1 MAETPAAG
9 GVKPYKIHIPTRH
22 LSLARQKL
30 ELTRLPREGSL
41 PRSAHWWEPKPLVE
55 PLIDYWLEKYSFRD
69 VEAHLNTT
77 LPQFRA
83 SIPLPPSPAT
93 PEAASPLR
101 IHFLHARSASP
112 TAIPLLVIPPF
123 PLTNLSLAHLLKPLT
138 TPDDAS
144 LQAFHVVIPGLPGL
158 GFSDALP
165 NNFIPPT
172 EATAA
177 IFNTLMTERLGYE
190 YYLTTSTSFSS
201 PSSLG
206 GGGENDIDYRLAH
219 AVATNHPGHCLGT
232 NLISPTLSPPTLRK
246 APWEWA
252 KWSVAWFLRG
262 GIAGYEERDFLAYYS
277 SSSPSSGSVSLK
289 EPNTL
294 AYALCDSPVGMLAYV
309 LKVLGN
315 RRRNGSKDGRLFTDE
330 ELITLTSLA
339 WLPGPEGLLR
349 YLAGCNQEAGDEQEE
364 TTSTAKTKP
373 RVAITVFSPGY
384 ATTAVTAATTTTTTT
399 TAAEPE
405 QEDVYPPQG
414 IRNRNRPAT
423 RYAPPA
429 WGRVLYNVA
438 HTQHVHQPSTSN
450 GLLLSFEQPEVI
462 FSGVRAL
469 AEKVRAAD
477 GRVVPVAALEGVVVG
492 ADSSGAAPPAPS
504 ATAVPT
510 IKAVPAAPPV
520 LPSSPAAKATTAPTT
535 TTTTVPS
542 TAITASAAGLTV
554 VEPDSVPV
562 VAAAG
567 AASAPASPLPTPSP
581 FTPDWSPFDTR
592 RKGKAKETSAAG
604 AHDKDLL
611 APPTLRRDISSDGE
625 SPDTLVED
633 GSPSPLGRSTS

>member
-9 GVKPYKIHIPTRH
+9 EVKPYKIHIPTRH

-41 PRSAHWWEPKPLVE
+41 PKSTHWWEPKPLVE

-69 VEAHLNTT
+69 VEARLNTT

-101 IHFLHARSASP
+101 IHFLHARSSSP

-144 LQAFHVVIPGLPGL
+144 LQAFHVVIPSLPGL

-165 NNFIPPT
+165 SNFIPPT
-172 EATAA
+172 KATAA

-201 PSSLG
+201 SSSLG
-206 GGGENDIDYRLAH
+206 GGGGQDIDYRLAN
-219 AVATNHPGHCLGT
+219 AVATNHPEHCLGT
-232 NLISPTLSPPTLRK
+232 NLISPTLSPPTLLK

-262 GIAGYEERDFLAYYS
+262 GIAGYEERDFSAYYAS
-277 SSSPSSGSVSLK
+277 PSPSSGHSTLE

-309 LKVLGN
+309 LKALGN
-315 RRRNGSKDGRLFTDE
+315 RRRNIKKDEQLFTDE

-349 YLAGCNQEAGDEQEE
+349 YLAGCSQEDEDQEE
-364 TTSTAKTKP
+364 NTVTVAASKKKP
-373 RVAITVFSPGY
+373 SVAITVFSSGH
-384 ATTAVTAATTTTTTT
+384 TTTTT
-399 TAAEPE
+399 TAPATSAMTETE
-405 QEDVYPPQG
+405 QEDVYPLQG
-414 IRNRNRPAT
+414 IRNRNKPTT
-423 RYAPPA
+423 RYTPPA
-429 WGRVLYNVA
+429 WGRVLYNVV
-438 HTQHVHQPSTSN
+438 HTQHIHQSPISN

-469 AEKVRAAD
+469 AERVARAD
-477 GRVVPVAALEGVVVG
+477 GRITPVAALEGVVVG
-492 ADSSGAAPPAPS
+492 DSSATAPPAPS

-510 IKAVPAAPPV
+510 IKAVPSAPPV
-520 LPSSPAAKATTAPTT
+520 LPSSPTAKAA
-535 TTTTVPS
+535 TTTVPP
-542 TAITASAAGLTV
+542 TAITASAAGLKA

-562 VAAAG
+562 VATAG
-567 AASAPASPLPTPSP
+567 TASPPFPTPMP
-581 FTPDWSPFDTR
+581 TPTSDI
-592 RKGKAKETSAAG
+592 KGKGKSTTAQ
-604 AHDKDLL
+604 DRDLL

-625 SPDTLVED
+625 SPDTLVGD
-633 GSPSPLGRSTS
+633 GSPSPLGRSAL